1 MNIYILFAAAM
12 TGYLLGSVSMARLMG
27 RLFVPDEDLSSQDYQ
42 ILGGDMMTLEI
53 ASATNVSQKLGPR
66 FGCTVSLLDMLK
78 VFLPTLFFRLT
89 FPEAPYFLAVAAL
102 GVVGHNFPIFYRF
115 KGGGG
120 LSAAFGGLL
129 VVDWLA
135 VLVTPA
141 AGMFLGMIL
150 FRDAYVASTLWLFL
164 LIPWLW
170 LRTQSWV
177 YVLYAVILTIS
188 FLAATMPLTKQY
200 LALRK
205 KGTEALLSFYNQF
218 HMGRGLV
225 KIGRF
230 FGIYKEK

>member
-1 MNIYILFAAAM
+1 M
-12 TGYLLGSVSMARLMG
+12 
-27 RLFVPDEDLSSQDYQ
+27 
-42 ILGGDMMTLEI
+42 
-53 ASATNVSQKLGPR
+53 
-66 FGCTVSLLDMLK
+66 
-78 VFLPTLFFRLT
+78 
-89 FPEAPYFLAVAAL
+89 
-102 GVVGHNFPIFYRF
+102 
-115 KGGGG
+115 
-120 LSAAFGGLL
+120 
-129 VVDWLA
+129 DWLA

-141 AGMFLGMIL
+141 AGMFLGMVI

-170 LRTQSWV
+170 LRTQSWA
-177 YVLYAVILTIS
+177 YVLYAVVLTAS

-230 FGIYKEK
+230 FGIYKKD